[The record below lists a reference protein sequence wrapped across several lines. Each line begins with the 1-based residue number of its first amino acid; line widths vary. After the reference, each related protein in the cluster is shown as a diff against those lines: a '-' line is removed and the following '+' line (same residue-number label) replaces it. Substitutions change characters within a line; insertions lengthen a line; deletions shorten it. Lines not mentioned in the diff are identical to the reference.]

1 MSGRIT
7 PRGGLILLEKELRLL
22 FKNKRRIF
30 ILTVIPIIIILMGLV
45 IGFTADDTSEDLGP
59 IRISILD
66 ENPTNVTNS
75 LKSYWSTINDTELV
89 EISGNFT
96 EIIETRDFQ
105 VLVFIPANFTS
116 LILNENITTIDIVYN
131 TNSTEYGFVAFDL
144 LILTNIFEDQ
154 MIRSNNPDVNFD
166 LIEPNFNSIT
176 SVIGDDPDAEDETD
190 DELIA
195 LLVVVP
201 VYIIFFVV
209 ISPMSLIL
217 ISVTIEREQK
227 TLETLFLQPVKRRDI
242 VLGKIYY
249 GLALVLITILLDL
262 IAAILA
268 ALIAILVSGNDLSEI
283 LDVASEQYDNLGL
296 FIIFGF
302 IVALLVI
309 SVNIIAFAV
318 LLSLLA
324 KDEREANMISGL
336 LPMLIFGMVGFIFIV
351 PVDEF
356 ATIYQALIVSLPV
369 IGVIVA
375 IYLSGLAGS
384 IIWVAYLSIVAQ
396 IIWAYFII
404 NLITR
409 ISESES
415 IIELSYS
422 VVFRQIKRFILRR

>member
-7 PRGGLILLEKELRLL
+7 PRGGFILLEKELRLL

-30 ILTVIPIIIILMGLV
+30 ILIIVPLIILIMGIV
-45 IGFTADDTSEDLGP
+45 IGFTVDTTSEEP
-59 IRISILD
+59 NPVIISVFD
-66 ENPTNVTNS
+66 ENPSNVTNS
-75 LKSYWSTINDTELV
+75 LKSYWSTINDTKLV
-89 EISGNFT
+89 DVSGNYT
-96 EIIETRDFQ
+96 EIINNRDFQ
-105 VLVFIPANFTS
+105 VLVFIPGNFTT
-116 LILNENITTIDIVYN
+116 LILNENITTIDITYN
-131 TNSTEYGFVAFDL
+131 TNSTEYGFVAFDV

-154 MIRSNNPDVNFD
+154 LIRSNNPNVTFD
-166 LIEPNFNSIT
+166 LVEPNFNSIT
-176 SVIGDDPDAEDETD
+176 QIIGVDPNAEEEKD

-201 VYIIFFVV
+201 VYIIFFVI

-227 TLETLFLQPVKRRDI
+227 TLETLFLQPVRRKDI

-249 GLALVLITILLDL
+249 GLALVLITIFLDL
-262 IAAILA
+262 IAVVLA
-268 ALIAILVSGNDLSEI
+268 ALSAVFVSGNDMSEV
-283 LDVASEQYDNLGL
+283 LDVMNEQYDSLGL

-309 SVNIIAFAV
+309 AVNIIAFAV

-336 LPMLIFGMVGFIFIV
+336 LPMFLFGMVAFIFVV
-351 PVDEF
+351 PIDEF
-356 ATIYQALIVSLPV
+356 STLSQVLTVSLPV

-384 IIWVAYLSIVAQ
+384 IVWVAYLSIITQ
-396 IIWAYFII
+396 IIWAYLTI

-409 ISESES
+409 ISEAES